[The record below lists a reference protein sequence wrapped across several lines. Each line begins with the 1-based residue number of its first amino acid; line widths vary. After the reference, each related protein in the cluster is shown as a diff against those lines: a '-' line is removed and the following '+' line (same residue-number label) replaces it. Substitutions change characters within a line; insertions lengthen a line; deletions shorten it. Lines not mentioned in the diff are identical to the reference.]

1 VTTAAATAP
10 LVIGRYALFDE
21 LAAGGMAT
29 VHLGRLL
36 GPVGFGR
43 TVAIKRLHAHY
54 LKDEEFITMFM
65 DEARIVARIRHP
77 NVVPMVD
84 VVQND
89 NGLFLIMEYVHGES
103 LSRLMR
109 TARKLNEPVPPRIV
123 AAIMSGVLLGLH
135 AAHESKGNDG
145 ELLNVVHRDVS
156 PQNVIVGADGS
167 ARVLDFGIAKAAG
180 RAQVTREGQIKGKLA
195 YMAPEQIRGQ
205 VDRRTDVFA
214 AAVVLWEMLA
224 GKRLHGNAKDVDIV
238 TRIMQ
243 GNLPRPSSHA
253 PEVTP
258 ELDEIVMRGLASDP
272 KKRIGSARDLAL
284 ELEKK
289 VGLATPSEVA
299 EWVEHHAQDVLE
311 ARSNLVTAMELAA
324 GDLLPVETNPP
335 PAFGMTPNDP
345 IPTGNIPVHL
355 DPAHATST
363 TSSHEVPS
371 SSAVFAHAQASERSG
386 FTNADDVLPRELRSS
401 AKMDRATLTV
411 IVVSS
416 LMALIGLILGAYALT
431 HRSPPPERK
440 TEPSAPAVGTS
451 GAGGAGTSGA
461 GTSAT
466 TSKPDDKAPATATG
480 TAAANGDT
488 KDVAPTATTAA
499 TAGASAAAA
508 GGTARPADTAATSVA
523 SSAVPAA
530 NPTALPTGTSALPT
544 GTSAPPTGTSAPA
557 TGTSATNGAGAKPAT
572 TLPAPGGAATVRKP
586 GGKPSCDPPYTVD
599 DVGHRHYKP
608 ECMGLE

>member
-1 VTTAAATAP
+1 MTTAAATAP

-89 NGLFLIMEYVHGES
+89 KGLFLIMEYVHGES

-109 TARKLNEPVPPRIV
+109 TARKLNEPIPPRIV
-123 AAIMSGVLLGLH
+123 ASIMSGVLLGLH
-135 AAHESKGNDG
+135 AAHETKGNDG
-145 ELLNVVHRDVS
+145 VLLNVVHRDVS

-224 GKRLHGNAKDVDIV
+224 GKRLHGTAKDVDIV

-253 PEVTP
+253 PDVTP
-258 ELDEIVMRGLASDP
+258 ELDDIVMRGLASDP
-272 KKRIGSARDLAL
+272 KKRVGTARDLAL

-289 VGLATPSEVA
+289 VGLATPSEVTA
-299 EWVEHHAQDVLE
+299 WVEHHAHDVLE

-324 GDLLPVETNPP
+324 GDLLPAETNPP
-335 PAFGMTPNDP
+335 PAFGMTPIDP
-345 IPTGNIPVHL
+345 IPVGNIPVHL

-371 SSAVFAHAQASERSG
+371 SSAVFAHAQSSERSG
-386 FTNADDVLPRELRSS
+386 LTNADDVLPRELRSG
-401 AKMDRATLTV
+401 AKIDRTTLTV
-411 IVVSS
+411 VVLSS
-416 LMALIGLILGAYALT
+416 LMAIIGLVLGAYALT
-431 HRSPPPERK
+431 HRSTAPVHKPE
-440 TEPSAPAVGTS
+440 PAVGGSGAVGATGAGAS
-451 GAGGAGTSGA
+451 GAGATGAGASGA
-461 GTSAT
+461 GTSVT
-466 TSKPDDKAPATATG
+466 TPASGADDKATATG
-480 TAAANGDT
+480 TAATANGDT
-488 KDVAPTATTAA
+488 KDVAPTATT
-499 TAGASAAAA
+499 TASGASSSAAEGA
-508 GGTARPADTAATSVA
+508 GTARAADTATTSVA
-523 SSAVPAA
+523 SSTTPSASATAVPAA
-530 NPTALPTGTSALPT
+530 P
-544 GTSAPPTGTSAPA
+544 
-557 TGTSATNGAGAKPAT
+557 SATNGAAAKPT
-572 TLPAPGGAATVRKP
+572 VLPAPGTTARKP
-586 GGKPSCDPPYTVD
+586 AGKPSCDPPYTVD
-599 DVGHRHYKP
+599 EVGHRHYKP

>member
-1 VTTAAATAP
+1 VSAAAVTAAATAP

-43 TVAIKRLHAHY
+43 TVAVKRLHAHY

-89 NGLFLIMEYVHGES
+89 KGLFLVMEYVHGES

-109 TARKLNEPVPPRIV
+109 TARKLNEPIPPRVV
-123 AAIMSGVLLGLH
+123 ASIMSGVLLGLH
-135 AAHESKGNDG
+135 AAHETKGADG
-145 ELLNVVHRDVS
+145 ALLNVVHRDVS
-156 PQNVIVGADGS
+156 PQNVMVGADGS

-195 YMAPEQIRGQ
+195 YMAPEQVRGQ

-224 GKRLHGNAKDVDIV
+224 GTRLHGKLKDVDIV

-243 GNLPRPSSHA
+243 GNLPRPSAHA
-253 PEVTP
+253 PSVTP
-258 ELDEIVMRGLASDP
+258 EIDDLVMRALASDP
-272 KKRIGSARDLAL
+272 KKRVGSARDLAL

-289 VGLATPSEVA
+289 VGLATPSEVTA
-299 EWVEHHAQDVLE
+299 WVEHHAHDVLE

-324 GDLLPVETNPP
+324 GDLVPVDSHPP
-335 PAFGMTPNDP
+335 PAPGTSPHDP
-345 IPTGNIPVHL
+345 PSAGHIPVHL

-386 FTNADDVLPRELRSS
+386 STNADDVLPRERRHA
-401 AKMDRATLTV
+401 AKIDRPTLAV
-411 IVVSS
+411 IVLSS
-416 LMALIGLILGAYALT
+416 VMALIGIILGAYALT
-431 HRSPPPERK
+431 HPSARKPER
-440 TEPSAPAVGTS
+440 PSVPTAGSSGSTGS
-451 GAGGAGTSGA
+451 TGAGGAGTS
-461 GTSAT
+461 AT
-466 TSKPDDKAPATATG
+466 TPASRPDDKATASATATPSGTSG
-480 TAAANGDT
+480 TAGVSSTAGANVDT
-488 KDVAPTATTAA
+488 KDVAATATA
-499 TAGASAAAA
+499 TATGATGA
-508 GGTARPADTAATSVA
+508 ADTTPTSVA
-523 SSAVPAA
+523 SSTTP
-530 NPTALPTGTSALPT
+530 SA
-544 GTSAPPTGTSAPA
+544 SAAPA
-557 TGTSATNGAGAKPAT
+557 GTGTSATNGASARPAAV
-572 TLPAPGGAATVRKP
+572 LPAAGGTVRKP